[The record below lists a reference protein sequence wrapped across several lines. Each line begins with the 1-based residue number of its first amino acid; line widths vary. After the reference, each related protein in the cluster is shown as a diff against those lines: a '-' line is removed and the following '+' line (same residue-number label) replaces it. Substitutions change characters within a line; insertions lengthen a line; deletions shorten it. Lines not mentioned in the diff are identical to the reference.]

1 MKNIFYQRLI
11 DMYTQLN
18 KSMKEVKLKNDKLK
32 NNK

>member
-1 MKNIFYQRLI
+1 MNEILKQRLMN
-11 DMYTQLN
+11 MYNQLN

>member
-32 NNK
+32 NKK